1 MFCHSSSELYSMST
15 FECRSTALRPSH
27 MSAFLYRRLNH
38 GAPPCAFRSVARVCS
53 ASRSADDVGL
63 KPSVAISAAS
73 TEALGPR
80 VMLFGDVVRLHD
92 FAVMIVSIYG
102 QLCWLWLV
110 VLACSSPNRRQCMT
124 KQSSLRVL
132 DGFGDVGLF
141 M

>member
-1 MFCHSSSELYSMST
+1 MVRLHAPSGLSPECVVRQGQSS
-15 FECRSTALRPSH
+15 
-27 MSAFLYRRLNH
+27 
-38 GAPPCAFRSVARVCS
+38 
-53 ASRSADDVGL
+53 DDVGL